1 MLDPWILS
9 VLLAYFAV
17 VIGIALYRSR
27 QMQDMADYVLGG
39 RRVSSVTSALSAGS
53 STTSG
58 WTMLV
63 LPALAF
69 QRGLDTIWI
78 ALMIVGAM
86 WIAWTF
92 MAKRL
97 RHYTVLAQNSLTTPE
112 FFENRFRDRTGTLR
126 TVAALITIL
135 FVMFYVSSGMVAG
148 AKLAETVFGL
158 NYATGVI
165 LTLIAV
171 ASYTFIGGFLAVSRT
186 DVFQALFVITGFIV
200 LIVAIFITTDDP
212 FNRDG
217 APAPG
222 FWNPFTDS
230 DSNPLTVKFLLSVMG
245 WGIGVFGAQR
255 ILQRFMAIESEDQMN
270 KSRNI
275 GVFWL
280 AATYGASIVFG
291 LLALPVLIHLGV
303 LDQIVADP
311 ERLYLVVAE
320 TLFHPLI
327 VGVLLVAVIAAV
339 MSTADSQLLLASAI
353 ATDDLPI
360 IRKFTYSISTHS
372 RVWLGRLLLL
382 VIGIGAAAFSIY
394 HPDSVLDLVA
404 YAWGGMG
411 AAFGPVTI
419 LTLFWRRFNFWG
431 ALTAMISGTA
441 IASIWGT
448 LSGGPGGIF
457 DIHLAT
463 PGFFLAFPFAVVATY
478 LTAKPTRLVTRMFDQ
493 VNVADRRRSRYFVM
507 PRRPFRAQIG

>member
-39 RRVSSVTSALSAGS
+39 RRVSSITSALSAGS
-53 STTSG
+53 STTSAQNSDG
-58 WTMLV
+58 PNSSKTVWTMLV

-78 ALMIVGAM
+78 AIM
-86 WIAWTF
+86 
-92 MAKRL
+92 
-97 RHYTVLAQNSLTTPE
+97 
-112 FFENRFRDRTGTLR
+112 
-126 TVAALITIL
+126 
-135 FVMFYVSSGMVAG
+135 
-148 AKLAETVFGL
+148 
-158 NYATGVI
+158 
-165 LTLIAV
+165 
-171 ASYTFIGGFLAVSRT
+171 
-186 DVFQALFVITGFIV
+186 
-200 LIVAIFITTDDP
+200 IVAIFITTDDP

-255 ILQRFMAIESEDQMN
+255 ILQRFMAIESEDQMYR
-270 KSRNI
+270 SRNI
-275 GVFWL
+275 RVFWL

-463 PGFFLAFPFAVVATY
+463 PGFFLAFPFAIAATY

>member
-27 QMQDMADYVLGG
+27 QMHDMADYVLGG
-39 RRVSSVTSALSAGS
+39 RRVSSFTSALSAGS

-58 WTMLV
+58 WTMLA

-69 QRGLDTIWI
+69 QNGLNTIWI
-78 ALMIVGAM
+78 AIMIVAAM

-97 RHYTVLAQNSLTTPE
+97 RRYTILAKNSLTTPE
-112 FFENRFRDRTGTLR
+112 FLGNRFGDRTGTLR

-135 FVMFYVSSGMVAG
+135 FVVFYVSSGMVAG
-148 AKLAETVFGL
+148 AKLVETVFGL
-158 NYATGVI
+158 DYATGVI

-171 ASYTFIGGFLAVSRT
+171 ASYTFIGGYLAVSRT

-200 LIVAIFITTDDP
+200 LIVAIFITTDNT

-217 APAPG
+217 APATG

-230 DSNPLTVKFLLSVMG
+230 DSDPITLSFLLSAMG

-255 ILQRFMAIESEDQMN
+255 ILQRFMAIESEDKMS
-270 KSRNI
+270 KSRNV

-280 AATYGASIVFG
+280 AATYGSSILFG
-291 LLALPVLIHLGV
+291 LIALPVLIQLGI

-311 ERLYLVVAE
+311 ERLYLVVAD
-320 TLFHPLI
+320 TLFHPLV

-339 MSTADSQLLLASAI
+339 MSTADSQLLLASAV

-360 IRKFTYSISTHS
+360 IRRFTYSISTHS
-372 RVWLGRLLLL
+372 RVWIGRLLLL

-419 LTLFWRRFNFWG
+419 LALFWRRFNFWG
-431 ALTAMISGTA
+431 ALTAMVSGTA
-441 IASIWGT
+441 TATIWGT

-463 PGFFLAFPFAVVATY
+463 PGFFFAFPIAIAATY
-478 LTAKPTRLVTRMFDQ
+478 LTARPTRTVTRMFDK
-493 VNVADRRRSRYFVM
+493 VMIADARLSRI
-507 PRRPFRAQIG
+507 PIGLRRPFRAQFG